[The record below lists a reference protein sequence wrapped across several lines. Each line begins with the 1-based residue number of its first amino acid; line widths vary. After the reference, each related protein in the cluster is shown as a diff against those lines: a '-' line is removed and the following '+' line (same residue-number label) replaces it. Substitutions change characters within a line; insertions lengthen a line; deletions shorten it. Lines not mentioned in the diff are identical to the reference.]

1 MLILDKI
8 YWWMIYSPGGNNHF
22 SLHFSYFSHLF
33 ASWCDITSERPTVT
47 IVSSDPTSSEVI
59 KNKQKTTK
67 TKTKLK
73 TMKTLHLLS

>member
-22 SLHFSYFSHLF
+22 SPHFSYFPHLF
-33 ASWCDITSERPTVT
+33 ASWCDITSERPTRT